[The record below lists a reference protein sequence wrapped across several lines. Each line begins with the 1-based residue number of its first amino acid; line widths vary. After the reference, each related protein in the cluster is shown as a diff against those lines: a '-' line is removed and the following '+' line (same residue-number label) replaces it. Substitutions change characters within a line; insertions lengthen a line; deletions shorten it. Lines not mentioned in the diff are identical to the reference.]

1 MTRSLPSSTDASVQE
16 LAGRMLA
23 LRGDRD
29 ALVSAD
35 LSSET
40 SAALAAQGFENLA
53 ARATVFWHRRNES
66 RLMAGFGRV
75 LELRGTPDSTLEDA
89 AAQIRALSATAR
101 AATLELARPR
111 IFGGARFTARG
122 SRHDPAWSAFGGWQF
137 VVPEVL
143 LSINADLVAASLTLH
158 LPAHESVEE
167 LVGRVRRSLTHAF
180 AERPEPQAGAVARSS
195 HTGTDG
201 SAWKASVAT
210 AIGEIAAGR
219 YRKVVLARQVP
230 VPLSATSPQIGE
242 VLARLASRYPSCFVF
257 KHHAGAMDWVGAS
270 PELLASL
277 DNGVVR
283 AASLAGTRPRSQDP
297 DADVRLAHELWNDPK
312 ERSEHAFVAA
322 ALHEAFTPLCTE
334 VHAPAQPEIMTIA
347 NLHHLYTPFHGN
359 VRKGVTILDVVQRLH
374 PTPAVGG
381 APRAEALE
389 AIDRLEDMDRG
400 WYAGPI
406 GWLDFEGAGE
416 FAVALRSGLISSDEA
431 LLFAG
436 GGIVAGSDPTR
447 ELAETDLK
455 LRPLREALGG

>member
-1 MTRSLPSSTDASVQE
+1 LTRSLPSSIDESATE
-16 LAGRMLA
+16 LAARLLA
-23 LRGDRD
+23 LCGGRA
-29 ALVSAD
+29 ALVSID
-35 LSSET
+35 LSPET
-40 SAALAAQGFENLA
+40 SRALAAQRFESLA
-53 ARATVFWHRRNES
+53 ARATVLWHRRNES
-66 RLMAGFGRV
+66 RLMAGFGRA
-75 LELRGTPDSTLEDA
+75 LEIRGEPDSTLEA
-89 AAQIRALSATAR
+89 AALEIRTLSSSAR

-111 IFGGARFTARG
+111 LFGGARFTARG
-122 SRHDPAWSAFGGWQF
+122 SRRDPAWSAFGGWQF

-143 LSINADLVAASLTLH
+143 LSIHGDLVAASLTLRV
-158 LPAHESVEE
+158 PAHESVDD
-167 LVGRVRRSLTHAF
+167 LAARVRRAIANAF
-180 AERPEPQAGAVARSS
+180 EEHPEPQTESATEAR
-195 HTGTDG
+195 HTGAGG
-201 SAWKASVAT
+201 SAWESSVAT

-230 VPLSATSPQIGE
+230 VPLSGATPPVGE
-242 VLARLASRYPSCFVF
+242 VLGRLATRYPSCFVF
-257 KHHAGAMDWVGAS
+257 KHQAGSSNWVGAS

-359 VRKGVTILDVVQRLH
+359 VREGVTILDVVQRIH

-406 GWLDFEGAGE
+406 GWLDFDGAGE
-416 FAVALRSGLISSDEA
+416 FAVALRSGLISRDEA

-436 GGIVAGSDPTR
+436 GGIVAGSDPAR
-447 ELAETDLK
+447 ELAETELK